1 MIARGASSD
10 ACAVGVDVGSTWIK
24 AIALAPDGEH
34 LATARRPTP
43 WHTPPGGGTETTA
56 DELSRS
62 ISALLVELDAKLCG
76 QPVTSIG
83 ISGMAESGVLLDA
96 AGQAAAPVP
105 AWFDPRGS
113 DLFEAQPADL
123 CAAFPAATGLPVS
136 ALATFAKLLH
146 LRSRGLDLAGLTW
159 LNVPEYVAHA
169 LGGDRY
175 GEVSLVARTG
185 LLDQGTA
192 RPWEPALTALGVGVD
207 LLPPLRTAGA
217 PWGRARRVPTSMA
230 DAVLTVAGHD
240 HLVASVTAGVVHPHQ
255 LYDSI
260 GTAEALVRILPQP
273 LPPERRAVLA
283 AAGVNVVRHLLPG
296 RFTMLAG
303 TRTGLV
309 LRRVLNLV
317 GIHDEAGRDLL
328 DAAVLALSV
337 STDPALVV
345 SGAVN
350 TESSMTV
357 RVDTDDVSPAALF
370 AAALGHTTD
379 VLTDVVAL
387 IDAEAGPATETIVAG
402 GWTRMASVRR
412 AREAA
417 LPGVVFSS
425 RDEDTAHGAA
435 LIGAFAADPAA
446 HDLADTLSKGQP
458 AGATHPP
465 TTLTGGSA

>member
-1 MIARGASSD
+1 VTARGVD
-10 ACAVGVDVGSTWIK
+10 PCAVGIDIGSTWVK
-24 AIALAPDGEH
+24 AVAVAPDGEH

-43 WHTPPGGGTETTA
+43 WHTLPGGGTQTTA
-56 DELSRS
+56 AELSRS
-62 ISALLVELDAKLCG
+62 VSALLVELDAGLSG
-76 QPVTSIG
+76 RPVTSIG
-83 ISGMAESGVLLDA
+83 ISGMAESGVLLA
-96 AGQAAAPVP
+96 ADGQAAAPVP
-105 AWFDPRGS
+105 AWFDPRGA
-113 DLFEAQPADL
+113 DLFEAQPAEL
-123 CAAFPAATGLPVS
+123 RAAFPAATGLPVS
-136 ALATFAKLLH
+136 ALATFAKLLD
-146 LRSRGLDLAGLTW
+146 LRSSGLDLRGLTW
-159 LNVPEYVAHA
+159 LNVPEYVAHV

-175 GEVSLVARTG
+175 AEVSLVARTG

-192 RPWEPALTALGVGVD
+192 QPWEPALAALGVD
-207 LLPPLRTAGA
+207 SSMLPPLRAAGS
-217 PWGRARRVPTSMA
+217 PWGRASRVPPSMV

-240 HLVASVTAGVVHPHQ
+240 HLVASVAAGVVHPHQ

-303 TRTGLV
+303 LRTGLV

-317 GIHDEAGRDLL
+317 GINDEAGRDAL
-328 DAAVLALSV
+328 DAAVLALPGNI
-337 STDPALVV
+337 DPALVV
-345 SGAVN
+345 DGALN

-370 AAALGHTTD
+370 AAALGQATE

-387 IDAEAGPATETIVAG
+387 IDAEAGAATETVVAG

-446 HDLADTLSKGQP
+446 HDLADALSTR
-458 AGATHPP
+458 ATHPP

>member
-1 MIARGASSD
+1 MTGLGFDTAAT
-10 ACAVGVDVGSTWIK
+10 AVGVDVGSTWVK
-24 AIALAPDGEH
+24 AVVVAPSGEL

-43 WHTPPGGGTETTA
+43 WHTLPGGGTQTTA
-56 DELSRS
+56 SELSHS
-62 ISALLVELDAKLCG
+62 VAALLVELDSELSG
-76 QPVTSIG
+76 RPVASIG

-96 AGQAAAPVP
+96 DGHDAAPVP
-105 AWFDPRGS
+105 AWFDPRGG
-113 DLFEAQPADL
+113 DVIAAQPADL
-123 CAAFPAATGLPVS
+123 RAAFPAATGLPIS

-146 LRSRGLDLAGLTW
+146 LRSGGLDLGGLTW
-159 LNVPEYVAHA
+159 LNVPEYVAHV
-169 LGGDRY
+169 LGAGRY
-175 GEVSLVARTG
+175 GETSLVARTG

-192 RPWEPALTALGVGVD
+192 EPWEPALTALGVD
-207 LLPPLRTAGA
+207 ASLLPPLRAAGST
-217 PWGRARRVPTSMA
+217 WGRARRVPASMA

-240 HLVASVTAGVVHPHQ
+240 HLVASVAAGVVHPHQ

-317 GIHDEAGRDLL
+317 GVHDEAGRDLL
-328 DAAVLALSV
+328 DAAVMALPGG
-337 STDPALVV
+337 TDPALVV

-350 TESSMTV
+350 TASSMAV

-370 AAALGHTTD
+370 AAALDHATD
-379 VLTDVVAL
+379 VLADVVAL
-387 IDAEAGPATETIVAG
+387 IDAEAGPATETVVAG

-412 AREAA
+412 ARETA
-417 LPGVVFSS
+417 LPGVVFST

-446 HDLADTLSKGQP
+446 HDLADALS
-458 AGATHPP
+458 ARATHPP